1 MRPSPPSVA
10 SSAPLPPSS
19 SPSEWTKRETG
30 ETQVWH
36 RLWSADRP
44 VDQHLRSGRWSA
56 LGEDLQR
63 RLQKSRL
70 LLQVWEGHCRRA
82 DALTCR
88 LQTLR
93 ADATVSGALDEGDEE
108 QIAIRIR
115 QVEVRSRRQEALE
128 VIDHP
133 SGFRLDQLFPTF
145 PRSSNRT
152 SCRRPTFCC
161 LTCRRRWRPP
171 GL

>member
-19 SPSEWTKRETG
+19 SPNEWTKRETG

-36 RLWSADRP
+36 CLRSADRP

-56 LGEDLQR
+56 LGEELQR
-63 RLQKSRL
+63 RLQRSRL

-93 ADATVSGALDEGDEE
+93 ADATVNGALDEGDEE
-108 QIAIRIR
+108 QIAGRIR
-115 QVEVRSRRQEALE
+115 QVEVRKADARKRLKSSIIHQVSVWISCFQHSLVPPTGPPADGRRSA
-128 VIDHP
+128 V
-133 SGFRLDQLFPTF
+133 
-145 PRSSNRT
+145 
-152 SCRRPTFCC
+152 
-161 LTCRRRWRPP
+161 
-171 GL
+171 